1 MKRAAVALVLLLIIG
16 AGAIGAFVLYRKHQ
30 SRNVRGSSTVEFVTT
45 QAAAER
51 TPREL
56 KIIPWPMFGYTVTG
70 VRFADG
76 IRVQPPF
83 RRLWSSGGST
93 LLEFQPAI
101 AYGRLY
107 VVNAYGDV
115 LALNTHTGKR
125 AWRFRGGRC
134 AASSPA
140 VSRIMRGTVY
150 VSLLNRGDCATGK
163 VTNGEVIALAHN
175 WGQLRWRKR
184 IGPTE
189 SSPLLVG
196 NSVYVGDWR
205 GDVYALDA
213 RTGKTRWRFHTGG
226 RVKGGLSYLTGR
238 VFVGSYDHHVYALSA
253 RTGRVLWKAAAQQ
266 RLGNRGTFY
275 ATPAV
280 AYGRVYIGST
290 DGKVY
295 SFGAHSGKLRWS
307 HGTGGYVYGSPAIWQ
322 KRVLVGSYSGR
333 FYALDAATGDEKW
346 TFKANG
352 PISGSATVIDGVVYF
367 ATLEGRTYGLDA
379 RTGKQVWTYRDGRYA
394 PMVADRERAYL
405 VGYAKVYGFEP
416 TE

>member
-1 MKRAAVALVLLLIIG
+1 MRRAIIAFALVVVIL
-16 AGAIGAFVLYRKHQ
+16 AGALAAFVLYRKHQ

-45 QAAAER
+45 RPAEER

-70 VRFADG
+70 ARFADG
-76 IRVQPPF
+76 IRVRPPF
-83 RRLWSSGGST
+83 RRLWASGGAS

-107 VVNAYGDV
+107 LVNAYGDV
-115 LALNTHTGKR
+115 LALNTRTGKR
-125 AWRFRGGRC
+125 AWRFRGRRC

-150 VSLLNRGDCATGK
+150 VSLLNRGDCATG
-163 VTNGEVIALAHN
+163 NGRDGEVVALAHN
-175 WGQLRWRKR
+175 WGQVRWRR
-184 IGPTE
+184 TIGPTE

-253 RTGRVLWKAAAQQ
+253 RSGRLLWKGSAQQ
-266 RLGNRGTFY
+266 RLANRGRFY
-275 ATPAV
+275 STPAV
-280 AYGRVYIGST
+280 AYGRVYVGST

-322 KRVLVGSYSGR
+322 QRVLVGSYSGR
-333 FYALDAATGDEKW
+333 FYSLDAATGDERW

-352 PISGSATVIDGVVYF
+352 PISGSATVIDGIVYF
-367 ATLEGRTYGLDA
+367 ATLKGRTYGLDV
-379 RTGKQVWTYRDGRYA
+379 RTGKEVWNFADGRYA
-394 PMVADRERAYL
+394 PLVADRERAYL
-405 VGYAKVYGFEP
+405 VGYAKVYGFKP
-416 TE
+416 KV